1 MGRHETEQRHLDL
14 LRAHFR
20 AEETF
25 VNKALNDIGY
35 QLPFW
40 RVHYR
45 ASAGDLDGCRRSS
58 SRIWCQGHGTSLRLR
73 FGKLNSGCL
82 FWTTRVWPGVGASM
96 DVLAKLGRQHG
107 TYERMS
113 IGLLRVESRGR

>member
-45 ASAGDLDGCRRSS
+45 ASAGDLDGVPEILIEDLVPRTWNLSSAQIWKTEFRMPVLDDSSLAWCRCKHGCTGQAWTSTWYIRADEH
-58 SRIWCQGHGTSLRLR
+58 RIATC
-73 FGKLNSGCL
+73 
-82 FWTTRVWPGVGASM
+82 
-96 DVLAKLGRQHG
+96 
-107 TYERMS
+107 
-113 IGLLRVESRGR
+113 